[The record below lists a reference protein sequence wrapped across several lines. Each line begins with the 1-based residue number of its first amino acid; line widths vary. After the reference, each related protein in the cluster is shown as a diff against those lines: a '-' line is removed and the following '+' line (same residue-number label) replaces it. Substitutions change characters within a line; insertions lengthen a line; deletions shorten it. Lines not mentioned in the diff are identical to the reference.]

1 MSSVGTE
8 HLKNVSGGRFLDSTQ
23 HVSYLPKLVK
33 SYNNSYHRSIK
44 RKPIE
49 VTVENQEEV
58 WNTLYNDKRVK
69 SVKSLL
75 KIGDRV
81 RITKARRPFD
91 KGYRR
96 KWSLELFT
104 ISRTLNTTPPT
115 YVLKDDN
122 GEELLGSFYSQEIQ
136 VVRDKTVFKIEK
148 VLEERRN
155 GREIL
160 VKWLGYPNSFNSW
173 IPKSNLQPYKD

>member
-1 MSSVGTE
+1 M
-8 HLKNVSGGRFLDSTQ
+8 
-23 HVSYLPKLVK
+23 
-33 SYNNSYHRSIK
+33 
-44 RKPIE
+44 
-49 VTVENQEEV
+49 
-58 WNTLYNDKRVK
+58 
-69 SVKSLL
+69 
-75 KIGDRV
+75 
-81 RITKARRPFD
+81 
-91 KGYRR
+91 
-96 KWSLELFT
+96 
-104 ISRTLNTTPPT
+104 LNTTQPT